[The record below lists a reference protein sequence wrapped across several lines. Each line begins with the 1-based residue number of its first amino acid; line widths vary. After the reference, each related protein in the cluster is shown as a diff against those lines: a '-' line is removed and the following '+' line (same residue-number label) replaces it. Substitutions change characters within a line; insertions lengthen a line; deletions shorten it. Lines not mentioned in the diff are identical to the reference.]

1 MARFGW
7 SVLVV
12 WGASLVAAVL
22 VALLS
27 GQAFLAWTA
36 IALSALVLLTA
47 VIQLAIQ
54 RKEGFVLRLAA
65 SVSGAAVI
73 LTVTSIVLLI
83 LDPSAGSPSLWLD

>member
-22 VALLS
+22 VALLG

-47 VIQLAIQ
+47 AIQLAIQ

-73 LTVTSIVLLI
+73 LTVTSIVLLV

>member
-22 VALLS
+22 VALLG

>member
-22 VALLS
+22 VALLG

-73 LTVTSIVLLI
+73 LTVTSIVLLV

>member
-22 VALLS
+22 VALLG

-47 VIQLAIQ
+47 AIQLAIQ